1 MALGTKATINETATN
16 GLAIGNGAVTG
27 SAKTTATKADNTIV
41 EVAAAGGVNSVA
53 IGTGATNAGN
63 TSIALG
69 GGASVTNDTDG
80 NYQAVVKSDDIAI
93 GTSAKTSASDYSTAI
108 GKSASV
114 SQSTDAVHRQFCNG
128 FFFQ

>member
-1 MALGTKATINETATN
+1 M
-16 GLAIGNGAVTG
+16 
-27 SAKTTATKADNTIV
+27 
-41 EVAAAGGVNSVA
+41 
-53 IGTGATNAGN
+53 
-63 TSIALG
+63 
-69 GGASVTNDTDG
+69 TNDTDG